1 MKEPARNLPPSAGPI
16 WVAADPAPPTESKAS
31 KQARR
36 RAALRQVK
44 LATIPLAVGLAV
56 TIYKYVA
63 SDGYTYSADW
73 IAFGLGGFAL
83 IRGTVQWASI

>member
-16 WVAADPAPPTESKAS
+16 WVAADPAPPTESQAS

-36 RAALRQVK
+36 RAATRQVK
-44 LATIPLAVGLAV
+44 LAMIPLAVGLAV

-73 IAFGLGGFAL
+73 IAFGLGGISL
-83 IRGTVQWASI
+83 PSGTIKLAMI